1 MPYLPPDA
9 NALYEL
15 LLSNNAVLQS
25 VSKLLYH
32 SLETIST
39 ITQKNKYNY
48 RKQNK
53 SSRLF
58 FMFRIFFYMPASL
71 IHADK
76 LSAFD

>member
-15 LLSNNAVLQS
+15 LLPNIDVIQS

-39 ITQKNKYNY
+39 ITQKNKKNY

-53 SSRLF
+53 SSGLLF
-58 FMFRIFFYMPASL
+58 ILWIFFYISTSF
-71 IHADK
+71 IHTD
-76 LSAFD
+76 